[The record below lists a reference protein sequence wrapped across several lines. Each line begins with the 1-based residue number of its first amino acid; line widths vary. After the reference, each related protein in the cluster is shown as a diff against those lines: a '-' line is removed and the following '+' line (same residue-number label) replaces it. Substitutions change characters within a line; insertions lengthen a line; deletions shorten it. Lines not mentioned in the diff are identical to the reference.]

1 MLNAVHS
8 LQVSA
13 LNPVTVSEVL
23 PGCGAPD
30 NFVFFFISS
39 NHFVVVL
46 GYIKRRVFRR
56 AQYAQ
61 GKQGGKNLE
70 IEY

>member
-30 NFVFFFISS
+30 NFVFFSLAPIISLSCWVISS
-39 NHFVVVL
+39 AVFFVEHNMHKENKEEK
-46 GYIKRRVFRR
+46 IWK
-56 AQYAQ
+56 
-61 GKQGGKNLE
+61 
-70 IEY
+70 